1 MDCMRVI
8 SLKTLQKF
16 WSKNHDAKQHLL
28 SWHDE
33 VSQAHWKNPEEIK
46 ERYTTASILK
56 NRRVVF
62 NIKGNQ
68 YRLIVGVA
76 YEFGSVFIKFVG
88 THDQYSQVDAETVES
103 MILKTI
109 KAFKLNTA
117 LDLLP
122 ITANWDEDRIFILD
136 LFNKTIQNEIAFNEL
151 IANKTQNWDVE
162 RIAMVDTIL
171 MKMAITEFVHFQ
183 SIPTKVTMN
192 EYIDISK
199 EFSTPKS
206 KGFINGILD
215 KILIDLKENNQI
227 NKSGRGLVN

>member
-28 SWHDE
+28 VWYDE

-88 THDQYSQVDAETVES
+88 THDQYSKVDAETVES
-103 MILKTI
+103 
-109 KAFKLNTA
+109 
-117 LDLLP
+117 
-122 ITANWDEDRIFILD
+122 
-136 LFNKTIQNEIAFNEL
+136 
-151 IANKTQNWDVE
+151 
-162 RIAMVDTIL
+162 
-171 MKMAITEFVHFQ
+171 
-183 SIPTKVTMN
+183 
-192 EYIDISK
+192 
-199 EFSTPKS
+199 
-206 KGFINGILD
+206 
-215 KILIDLKENNQI
+215 
-227 NKSGRGLVN
+227 